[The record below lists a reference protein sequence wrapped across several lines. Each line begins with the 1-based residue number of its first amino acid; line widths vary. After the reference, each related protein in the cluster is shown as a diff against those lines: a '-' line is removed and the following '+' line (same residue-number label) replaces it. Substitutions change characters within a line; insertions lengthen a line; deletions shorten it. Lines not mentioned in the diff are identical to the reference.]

1 LDEEG
6 AEYDGENGE
15 EEGPFGGDLGEGEVA
30 EAGAY
35 YADGKRF
42 APAEFIADVTAA
54 GACAQK

>member
-42 APAEFIADVTAA
+42 VIADVTAA